1 MSALQNRDFSGEFIL
16 SATRGGGPGGQNV
29 NKVSTKVELRF
40 HVENSPQLTDEEK
53 ARVREKLANKI
64 NSEGYLI
71 LTAQAERSQLLNKQA
86 AVKKFY
92 HLMQT
97 ALRREKP
104 RKETKPTAASV
115 RERLQT
121 KRKAAAKK
129 STRRTR
135 DFGEE

>member
-104 RKETKPTAASV
+104 RKETKPTAASA

>member
-1 MSALQNRDFSGEFIL
+1 MSALQNRDFSGEFIFT
-16 SATRGGGPGGQNV
+16 ATRGGGPGGQNV
-29 NKVSTKVELRF
+29 NKVSSKVELRF
-40 HVENSPQLTDEEK
+40 QVETSGLLTGEEK

-92 HLMQT
+92 HLLQT
-97 ALRREKP
+97 ALRKEKP

>member
-1 MSALQNRDFSGEFIL
+1 MNRDFSGEFIL

-40 HVENSPQLTDEEK
+40 HVDTSPLLTDEEK
-53 ARVREKLANKI
+53 ALVREKLVNKI
-64 NSEGYLI
+64 NTEGYLI

-86 AVKKFY
+86 AIKKFY
-92 HLMQT
+92 HLLQT
-97 ALRREKP
+97 ALRTEKP

-121 KRKAAAKK
+121 KRKASAKK
-129 STRRTR
+129 ATRRR
-135 DFGEE
+135 QDYGNE

>member
-1 MSALQNRDFSGEFIL
+1 MSALQNRDFSGEIIF

-40 HVENSPQLTDEEK
+40 PVETSQLLTDEEK
-53 ARVREKLANKI
+53 TLVREKLANKI
-64 NSEGYLI
+64 NSEGHLI

-92 HLMQT
+92 HLLQT
-97 ALRREKP
+97 ALRKEKP

-129 STRRTR
+129 ATRRTR
-135 DFGEE
+135 NFGEE

>member
-1 MSALQNRDFSGEFIL
+1 MSALQNRDFSSEFIF
-16 SATRGGGPGGQNV
+16 SAVRGSGPGGQNV
-29 NKVSTKVELRF
+29 NKVSSKVELRF
-40 HVENSPQLTDEEK
+40 HVDASPLLSDEEK

-64 NSEGYLI
+64 NGEGYLI

-86 AVKKFY
+86 VVKKFY
-92 HLMQT
+92 HLLQT
-97 ALRREKP
+97 ALRKEKP
-104 RKETKPTAASV
+104 RKDTKPTAGSV

-129 STRRTR
+129 ATRRTR

>member
-1 MSALQNRDFSGEFIL
+1 MSALQNRDFSGEFIFT
-16 SATRGGGPGGQNV
+16 ATRGGGPGGQNV
-29 NKVSTKVELRF
+29 NKVSSKVELRF
-40 HVENSPQLTDEEK
+40 QVDTSGLLTDEEK

-64 NSEGYLI
+64 NAEGYLI

-86 AVKKFY
+86 VVKKFY
-92 HLMQT
+92 HLLQT
-97 ALRREKP
+97 ALRKEKP

-129 STRRTR
+129 SIRRTR